1 VARLR
6 VRRLILYNAVKGVP
20 LDPRW
25 RLSQEREGE
34 RMDIWDQIVDGVV
47 TYGGQLLGAVV
58 TLIIGYVLARISRRV
73 VRRLLKRTE
82 APPAIISFASRMSFT
97 FVAVLGAG
105 SFAIGFALQGSLS
118 NFAAG
123 VLILLLRPF
132 KLGDYVEIAGVTGS
146 VRDIQ
151 LFTTVLATPDNVKV
165 LVPNGRILGDTIRNY
180 GGYETRRL
188 DIHIGIGYSVSI
200 EKALS
205 VAYEVLGADDRI
217 LTEPSPQVLVSDLDS
232 SVNLVLRAWVNRAN
246 YGAVLSD
253 LKRCIKEAF
262 DENSIEI
269 PFPQMVIHTAD
280 ND

>member
-1 VARLR
+1 
-6 VRRLILYNAVKGVP
+6 
-20 LDPRW
+20 
-25 RLSQEREGE
+25 
-34 RMDIWDQIVDGVV
+34 MDIWDQIVNGVV

-58 TLIIGYVLARISRRV
+58 TLIVGYVLAKISRRV
-73 VRRLLKRTE
+73 VLRLLKRMET
-82 APPAIISFASRMSFT
+82 PPAITSFASRMSFIAILVFAVIASLAKFGVQT
-97 FVAVLGAG
+97 TSFVAVLGAG

-188 DIHIGIGYSVSI
+188 DVHIGIGYSVSI

-217 LTEPSPQVLVSDLDS
+217 LTEPAPQVLVTDLADS

-246 YGAVLSD
+246 YGTVLSD

>member
-1 VARLR
+1 M
-6 VRRLILYNAVKGVP
+6 N
-20 LDPRW
+20 
-25 RLSQEREGE
+25 
-34 RMDIWDQIVDGVV
+34 IWDRIADWVV

-58 TLIIGYVLARISRRV
+58 TLIVGYVLARVSRRV
-73 VRRLLKRTE
+73 VLRLLKRAET
-82 APPAIISFASRMSFT
+82 PPAITSVVSRVSFIAIIVFAVIASLAKFGVQTTS
-97 FVAVLGAG
+97 FVAVLGAA

-132 KLGDYVEIAGVTGS
+132 KVGDFIEIAGVKGS

-165 LVPNGRILGDTIRNY
+165 LVPNGKIFGDTIKNY
-180 GGYETRRL
+180 AGYETRRL
-188 DIHIGIGYSVSI
+188 DVSVGIGYSVPI

-205 VAYEVLGADDRI
+205 VALGVLEADDRI
-217 LTEPSPQVLVSDLDS
+217 LTEPAPQVLISDLADS
-232 SVNLVLRAWVNRAN
+232 SVNLVLRAWVNGAN

-262 DENSIEI
+262 DEHGIEI
-269 PFPQMVIHTAD
+269 PFPQRVIHTAD
-280 ND
+280 SG

>member
-1 VARLR
+1 MNV
-6 VRRLILYNAVKGVP
+6 
-20 LDPRW
+20 
-25 RLSQEREGE
+25 
-34 RMDIWDQIVDGVV
+34 WDRIVDCVV

-73 VRRLLKRTE
+73 VLRLLKRSET
-82 APPAIISFASRMSFT
+82 PPAITSFVSRMTFIAILVFAVIAALAKFGVQTTS
-97 FVAVLGAG
+97 FVAVLGAA

-132 KLGDYVEIAGVTGS
+132 KLGDFVEIAGVKGS
-146 VRDIQ
+146 VKDIQ
-151 LFTTVLATPDNVKV
+151 LFTTVLATPDNVRV
-165 LVPNGRILGDTIRNY
+165 LVPNGKILGDTIRNY
-180 GGYETRRL
+180 AGYETRRL
-188 DIHIGIGYSVSI
+188 DVSIGIGYSVSI

-217 LTEPSPQVLVSDLDS
+217 LTEPAPQVLVSDLADS
-232 SVNLVLRAWVNRAN
+232 SVNLVLRGWVNRAN

-262 DENSIEI
+262 DENGIEI
-269 PFPQMVIHTAD
+269 PFPQLVIHTAD
-280 ND
+280 SD

>member
-1 VARLR
+1 
-6 VRRLILYNAVKGVP
+6 
-20 LDPRW
+20 
-25 RLSQEREGE
+25 
-34 RMDIWDQIVDGVV
+34 MDIWDRIVDGVI

-58 TLIIGYVLARISRRV
+58 TLIVGYILAKISRRV
-73 VRRLLKRTE
+73 ILRLLKRRET
-82 APPAIISFASRMSFT
+82 PPAITSFVSRMSFIAIIIFAVIASLAKFGVQT
-97 FVAVLGAG
+97 TSFVAVLGAA

-132 KLGDYVEIAGVTGS
+132 KVGDFIEIAGVTGS

-165 LVPNGRILGDTIRNY
+165 LVPNGKILGDTIRNY

-188 DIHIGIGYSVSI
+188 DVHIGIGYSVSI

-217 LTEPSPQVLVSDLDS
+217 LTEPAPQVLVTDLADS

-246 YGAVLSD
+246 YGTVLSD